1 MTHGRTAPAV
11 PAGVCASLVLGVMVL
26 TTVPAQAQSRE
37 AGAILVRVLD
47 SSGEPVAGAG
57 VVLWGALGSRSRQT
71 DASGTARFPNLEP
84 GVHVATASRD
94 GWQPVSREGLLVSA
108 GQTLTIRI
116 TLSPTP
122 VDETVVVRGES
133 PMIDFTRA
141 WVGANYGA
149 PLIDQAPT
157 AAGLWEGILAHIPGV
172 VIGGFDPG
180 GTDATSEPEF
190 SARGVGFDQNS
201 YNLNGS
207 NVTDLNFSPV
217 TGDPEV
223 GRSLMYYSIYAFQ
236 EVSVSTGAHDIETQV
251 PGVAINMVTKTGSND
266 WAGGGKFFYEGES
279 FVARNVDEE
288 LEDRGAAEGNPN
300 KFLREID
307 LQVGGP
313 IVRDR
318 AWFFVDY
325 YTLRHDRL
333 IVGVPADEGNH
344 TELDN
349 WSLNGSVKLA
359 DDHRLQL
366 RYFTNRRFE
375 DNAMA
380 SSRRPPSHVP
390 FEDAFIDVPQVQYQG
405 VLGPETFAEVRFSSI
420 DHDNRSEAKHPDSA
434 HPHPEF
440 VDKPPTIDR
449 QGFTFSGWPEWES
462 FTQRSRTQFGGNLTR
477 YLTAAG
483 QSHDIKL
490 GATFA
495 DTEAFEPGRMP
506 FGVRQYVIGDEAESV
521 HLSNSTTENIFS
533 VAAPR
538 ALTLEGKEYSF
549 FAQDTWMIDDRLT
562 VTIGVRYDRT
572 TSASPAQLRAESHW
586 PELGPDFQEEAIPAV
601 DPATDWTTWVPRI
614 SAVYDLLGDG
624 TTAVKGSYARYSF
637 QQGVQ
642 WPLLI
647 NPNTHGFEV
656 WTWEDAN
663 GDLVFQSGEQAVL
676 QQRWFQSSRTEIDPE
691 FDSPISQEVTVG
703 LERQVR
709 GDLLFSATYIHRSGK
724 NHLDDINVGNPWGPL
739 AARLGAEDPF
749 TPIGVTDPGPDG
761 VLGTPDDGGALTI
774 YSLDPEAFGRARFL
788 ISNPARFGFETFDR
802 YNGVSLVVQK
812 RWSGNWQMLASWDIG
827 RAESYSGQRSNTIFG
842 GALDNPNN
850 DVNRAGLSPWDRTH
864 LVKVT
869 GNYVFAEPIGV
880 NLGVF
885 WRLES
890 GAPLTRLVDFRSRDV
905 EGLNQN
911 RVRVRATP
919 PGEDTIGGERLD
931 TVNIVDVRAEKR
943 FTVGRYGLLHIYAD
957 VFNLFNTNAVT
968 RQGNISGVN
977 FERVFNLV
985 PPRVFRIGV
994 GWDY

>member
-1 MTHGRTAPAV
+1 MARGRNARTFPLSPCGLLA
-11 PAGVCASLVLGVMVL
+11 LGVIL
-26 TTVPAQAQSRE
+26 LIATPADAQSRE
-37 AGAILVRVLD
+37 AGAIVLRVLD
-47 SSGEPVAGAG
+47 PSGGPVAGARI
-57 VVLWGALGSRSRQT
+57 VLGGALGSHSGQT
-71 DASGTARFPNLEP
+71 NASGTIRFPSLDP
-84 GVHVATASRD
+84 GVHEATVSRD
-94 GWQPVSREGLLVSA
+94 GWRTVSREGLRVSA
-108 GQTLTIRI
+108 GRTLTIEI
-116 TLSPTP
+116 ALTP
-122 VDETVVVRGES
+122 GSVDETVVVQGES
-133 PMIDFTRA
+133 PMIDLTRA
-141 WVGANYGA
+141 WVGVNYGSQ
-149 PLIDQAPT
+149 LIEEAPT

-180 GTDATSEPEF
+180 GTDATGEPEF
-190 SARGVGFDQNS
+190 SVRGVGFDQNT

-207 NVTDLNFSPV
+207 DVTDN
-217 TGDPEV
+217 TDV
-223 GRSLMYYSIYAFQ
+223 GRSLMYYSIYSFE
-236 EVSVSTGAHDIETQV
+236 EVSVSTGAHHIETQV
-251 PGVAINMVTKTGSND
+251 PGVSINMVTKSGSND
-266 WAGGGKFFYEGES
+266 WGGGGKFFYENES

-288 LEDRGAAEGNPN
+288 LQDRGAEEGNPN

-333 IVGVPADEGNH
+333 IVGVPPDEDNH

-349 WSLNGSVKLA
+349 WTLNGSVKLA

-375 DNAMA
+375 DNALA
-380 SSRRPPSHVP
+380 GSRRPPAHVP
-390 FEDAFIDVPQVQYQG
+390 FEDAFIDVPQVEYQG
-405 VLGPETFAEVRFSSI
+405 ALGAETFAEVRFSRI
-420 DHDNRSEAKHPDSA
+420 DHDDRAEAKHPGSV

-440 VDKPPTIDR
+440 VDRPPTIDSAD
-449 QGFTFSGWPEWES
+449 FTFSGWPEWES
-462 FTQRSRTQFGGNLTR
+462 LIQRSRTQLGGNLTH
-477 YLTAAG
+477 YLSIAG
-483 QSHDIKL
+483 QGHDIRA

-495 DTEAFEPGRMP
+495 DTEAFQPGRMP
-506 FGVRQYVIGDEAESV
+506 FGVRQFVVGDEADSV
-521 HLSNSTTENIFS
+521 HLSNSTAEDVFS
-533 VAAPR
+533 VAPPR
-538 ALTLEGKEYSF
+538 ALTLDGKEYSF
-549 FAQDTWMIDDRLT
+549 FARDAWMIDDRLT
-562 VTIGVRYDRT
+562 VSIGVRYDRT
-572 TSASPAQLRAESHW
+572 TSASPAQIRAESHW

-601 DPATDWTTWVPRI
+601 DPATDWSTWVPRI

-624 TTAVKGSYARYSF
+624 TTAVQGSYARYSF

-656 WTWEDAN
+656 WTWDDAN

-676 QQRWFQSSRTEIDPE
+676 QRRVFQSSTTAIDPE
-691 FDSPISQEVTVG
+691 FESPTSQELTVG
-703 LERQVR
+703 IERQVR
-709 GDLLFSATYIHRSGK
+709 GDLLFSATYIHRSGN

-739 AARLGAEDPF
+739 AESLGVADPF

-761 VLGTPDDGGALTI
+761 VLGTPDDGGDLTI
-774 YSLDPEAFGRARFL
+774 YSLDPEAFGRARFM
-788 ISNPARFGFETFDR
+788 ISNPARFGFDTFDR

-812 RWSGNWQMLASWDIG
+812 RWSQNWQMLASWDIG

-869 GNYVFAEPIGV
+869 GNYVFAEPVGV

-890 GAPLTRLVDFRSRDV
+890 GAPLTRVADFRSRDV

-911 RVRVRATP
+911 RVRVRVAP

-931 TVNIVDVRAEKR
+931 TLNMVDVRAEKR
-943 FTVGRYGLLHIYAD
+943 FTLGRYGLLHIYAD

-977 FERVFNLV
+977 FERVFDLV